1 MADAILTGIITNK
14 GRETFAKA
22 FGRIGTGVESYAF
35 KFKYGEGGFIQTIN
49 GRIPKDPSD
58 GVDLLDVEAAS
69 NPSLFAYT
77 KNFVVTDL
85 TFFAPSTMQCRCRL
99 VELEAN
105 DNGFGENPRF
115 FELGIFDNND
125 NLMAYTTFAEQTKT
139 SNKILTNFVQIVF

>member
-49 GRIPKDPSD
+49 GKIPKDPSD

-69 NPSLFAYT
+69 DPNLFVYT

-105 DNGFGENPRF
+105 DNGFGDNPGF

-139 SNKILTNFVQIVF
+139 SNKIITNFVQIVF